1 MEKLLNLQQKAK
13 RGALNLER
21 QINKCS
27 VENKAMVD
35 LKTPKD
41 WANFSK
47 NVGGTTNAQTLKSSS
62 SESESEVEG
71 KEEEL
76 HESKTLEVEK

>member
-1 MEKLLNLQQKAK
+1 
-13 RGALNLER
+13 
-21 QINKCS
+21 
-27 VENKAMVD
+27 MVD

-47 NVGGTTNAQTLKSSS
+47 NVGGPTNAQTLKSSS